1 MRKFELYLGYY
12 SFKGQHPPNFDWP
25 EQIGMDIAT
34 FAIHI
39 ALWLLGFIFLFHIPL
54 CRAVRKDD
62 SIYHPPTSVIIPA
75 RNEETVLPN
84 LLASLK
90 EQSYIPDEIIVVDDH
105 SEDRTKEIADRG
117 EAKLVESQPL
127 PKGWTG
133 KTWACHQGAQAA
145 VGDIFI
151 FLDADTSLE
160 VDGLRNIV
168 ETYMEKEGALSIQP
182 YHRTRRLYEEF
193 SSFFNLI
200 MMGAI
205 DAFTVLGSR
214 LKPTALFG
222 PVLVVARQ
230 HYIESGGHETVKSE
244 ILEDVALGKEFRK
257 RNVPVHC
264 YGGKDTISFRMYPH
278 GLKQLVDGWSKGF
291 AMGAVQIAI
300 PSLIMIIAWISGS
313 IGTVR
318 YTAQAFFATGNIPIV
333 MWGSLY
339 LGYAAQIYWM
349 LYRIGNFRLYTA
361 LLYPIPLLFFIIVF
375 ARSFVIVFLK
385 RSVQW
390 KDRMINLRGEA

>member
-1 MRKFELYLGYY
+1 
-12 SFKGQHPPNFDWP
+12 
-25 EQIGMDIAT
+25 MDIT
-34 FAIHI
+34 NFAIHI
-39 ALWLLGFIFLFHIPL
+39 ALWLLGFVFLFHIPL
-54 CRAVRKDD
+54 CRAVRKDHLPCHQ
-62 SIYHPPTSVIIPA
+62 STSVIIPA

-84 LLASLK
+84 LLASLR
-90 EQSYIPDEIIVVDDH
+90 EQSYIPDEIIVIDDH
-105 SEDRTKEIADRG
+105 SEDRTNEIAKIEG
-117 EAKLVESQPL
+117 AKVLESQPL
-127 PKGWTG
+127 PEGWTG

-160 VDGLRNIV
+160 MDGLRSIV
-168 ETYMEKEGALSIQP
+168 ETYIEKEGVLSIQP

-205 DAFTVLGSR
+205 DAFTVFGSR

-222 PVLVVARQ
+222 PALVVARK
-230 HYIESGGHETVKSE
+230 HYVESGGHERVKGK
-244 ILEDVALGKEFRK
+244 IIEDMALGKEFRK
-257 RNVPVHC
+257 RNVLIHC
-264 YGGKDTISFRMYPH
+264 YGGKNTISFRMYPH

-291 AMGAVQIAI
+291 AMGAMQIAI
-300 PSLIMIIAWISGS
+300 PSLLVTVAWIVGS
-313 IGTVR
+313 IGAVR
-318 YTAQAFFATGNIPIV
+318 YTAQAFFATSNIPIV

-349 LYRIGNFRLYTA
+349 LYRIGSFRLYTA

-385 RSVQW
+385 RSVWW
-390 KDRMINLRGEA
+390 KGRMINLRGEASQ